1 MIIHPHHIHK
11 KNAANRKKRYK
22 IAHFFYRVAS
32 EARHEKKSAL
42 ESKREIGRP
51 QATDRA
57 KRGKK
62 RVAGDAA
69 KGTARERE
77 AMQTIG
83 QMAQVRVRET
93 QASSNEKAKRSE
105 ANRIKSRRRLDERK
119 RPPNKQGALNAE
131 SGQSSADERKV
142 VTG

>member
-1 MIIHPHHIHK
+1 MT
-11 KNAANRKKRYK
+11 
-22 IAHFFYRVAS
+22 
-32 EARHEKKSAL
+32 
-42 ESKREIGRP
+42 KREIGRP

-83 QMAQVRVRET
+83 QMA
-93 QASSNEKAKRSE
+93 
-105 ANRIKSRRRLDERK
+105 
-119 RPPNKQGALNAE
+119 
-131 SGQSSADERKV
+131 
-142 VTG
+142 

>member
-1 MIIHPHHIHK
+1 MT
-11 KNAANRKKRYK
+11 
-22 IAHFFYRVAS
+22 
-32 EARHEKKSAL
+32 
-42 ESKREIGRP
+42 KREIGRP

-57 KRGKK
+57 KRGNK

-93 QASSNEKAKRSE
+93 QASSYEKAKRSE

-119 RPPNKQGALNAE
+119 RPPN
-131 SGQSSADERKV
+131 
-142 VTG
+142 